1 MNIRSFAGAFGLAVL
16 VSTGAAQSQT
26 ITHQLTFASGYPA
39 SFAWTDEQVKT
50 YLPNVNKELE
60 KAGSKHR
67 VQWNVAVGGTLATM
81 PNMLDAVST
90 GIADMGHV
98 VHLFEPARL
107 PLQNVVSAAPFSTS
121 DPRIATHVL
130 HEMQKSMP
138 AMQQSWAKLNL
149 VYLTSYSFDSYLL
162 IASKPV
168 KGVGDVKGM
177 KVAAAASNT
186 LWLEATGATP
196 VAATM
201 GTAYND
207 MKAGVYDAA
216 INSAMLSAAG
226 KMYEV
231 APYVVKTGF
240 GAINA
245 FDIVFNKNSWDR
257 LPPEV
262 RQAIQRASDAHQ
274 KSMVARVERETDAA
288 FQTMTKNGAKVVE
301 FSPAERAQW
310 ANTLPNIAERWAAPL
325 EAKGLP
331 AREVLRTYVENL
343 RKAGAQP
350 ARDWT
355 RP

>member
-1 MNIRSFAGAFGLAVL
+1 MKLRLLGGALGIALL
-16 VSTGAAQSQT
+16 VAHGAAQAQT
-26 ITHQLTFASGYPA
+26 VTHKLTFASGYPA
-39 SFAWTDEQVKT
+39 AFAWTDEQVKT
-50 YLPNVNKELE
+50 FLPGVNKELE

-67 VQWNVAVGGTLATM
+67 VEWNVAVGGTLATM

-90 GIADMGHV
+90 GLADMGHV

-107 PLQNVVSAAPFSTS
+107 PLQNVVSAAPFATD
-121 DPRIATHVL
+121 DPRLATKVL
-130 HEMQKSMP
+130 HDMQKTMP
-138 AMQQSWAKLNL
+138 AMQKSWSNLNL

-162 IASKPV
+162 ISRRPVASV
-168 KGVGDVKGM
+168 TDVKGM

-186 LWLEATGATP
+186 LWLEGTGASP

-207 MKAGVYDAA
+207 MKTGVYDAA
-216 INSAMLSAAG
+216 INSALLSAAG

-231 APYVVKTGF
+231 APQIVRTGF

-245 FDIVFNKNSWDR
+245 FDIVFNKASWDR
-257 LPPEV
+257 LPAEV
-262 RQAIQRASDAHQ
+262 RQAIQRAADAHQ
-274 KSMVARVERETDAA
+274 EAMVARIERETDAA
-288 FQTMTKNGAKVVE
+288 FETMRKHDAAITAL
-301 FSPAERAQW
+301 SADERVKW

>member
-1 MNIRSFAGAFGLAVL
+1 MNIRPLAGAFGLALL
-16 VSTGAAQSQT
+16 VAAGAAQSQT
-26 ITHQLTFASGYPA
+26 TTHQLTFASGYPA
-39 SFAWTDEQVKT
+39 TFAWTDEQVKT
-50 YLPNVNKELE
+50 FLPDVNKELE

-67 VQWNVAVGGTLATM
+67 VKWNVAVGGTLATM

-107 PLQNVVSAAPFSTS
+107 PLQNVVSAAPFATN
-121 DPRIATHVL
+121 DPRIATRVL
-130 HEMQKSMP
+130 HDMQKTMP
-138 AMQQSWAKLNL
+138 AMQKSWAGLNL

-162 IASKPV
+162 VSRKPV
-168 KGVGDVKGM
+168 KSVADVKGV
-177 KVAAAASNT
+177 KIAAAASNM
-186 LWLEATGATP
+186 LWLEGTGATP

-207 MKAGVYDAA
+207 IKTGVYDGA

-231 APYVVKTGF
+231 APQIVKTGF

-262 RQAIQRASDAHQ
+262 RQAIQRAADAHQ
-274 KSMVARVERETDAA
+274 EAMVARIERETDAA
-288 FQTMTKNGAKVVE
+288 FQAMAKSGATVTE
-301 FSPAERAQW
+301 LSPEERARW
-310 ANTLPNIAERWAAPL
+310 AATLPNIAERWAAPL

>member
-1 MNIRSFAGAFGLAVL
+1 MKIQSLVGALGLALL

-26 ITHQLTFASGYPA
+26 VTHKLTFASGYPA
-39 SFAWTDEQVKT
+39 TFAWTDEQIKT
-50 YLPNVNKELE
+50 FLPNVNKELE
-60 KAGSKHR
+60 KAGSRHR
-67 VQWNVAVGGTLATM
+67 VDWNVAVGGTLATM

-107 PLQNVVSAAPFSTS
+107 PLQNVVSAAPFATN
-121 DPRIATHVL
+121 DPRIATRVL
-130 HEMQKSMP
+130 HDMQKTMP
-138 AMQQSWAKLNL
+138 AMQKSWANLNL

-168 KGVGDVKGM
+168 KSVSDVKGM
-177 KVAAAASNT
+177 KIAAAASNT
-186 LWLEATGATP
+186 LWLEGTGATP

-207 MKAGVYDAA
+207 IKTGVYEAA

-231 APYVVKTGF
+231 APQIIKTGF

-245 FDIVFNKNSWDR
+245 FDIVFNKSSWDR
-257 LPPEV
+257 LPAEV
-262 RQAIQRASDAHQ
+262 HQAIQRASDAHQ
-274 KSMVARVERETDAA
+274 ESMVARIERETDAA
-288 FQTMTKNGAKVVE
+288 LQLMTKHGATVVE
-301 FSPAERAQW
+301 FSAEEKAKW

-331 AREVLRTYVENL
+331 AREVLRTYVDGL